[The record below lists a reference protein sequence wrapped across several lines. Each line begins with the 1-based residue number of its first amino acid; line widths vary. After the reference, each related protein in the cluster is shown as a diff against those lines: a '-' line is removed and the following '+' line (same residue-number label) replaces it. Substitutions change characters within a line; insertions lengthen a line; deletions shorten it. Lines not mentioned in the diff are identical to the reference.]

1 MSDLS
6 HERDRL
12 IALVDD
18 WIAGMEG
25 VEIDDARIDH
35 AVIAATVSGENA
47 ENDPV
52 EGVYSRW
59 TTTRVHVQ
67 VGVVRLMS
75 LYLEGRA
82 QGED

>member
-6 HERDRL
+6 HERSRL
-12 IALVDD
+12 HHLVDE
-18 WIAGMEG
+18 WIDGMEG
-25 VEIDDARIDH
+25 VEMEDARIDH

-47 ENDPV
+47 ENEPV

-67 VGVVRLMS
+67 MGVVRLMS
-75 LYLEGRA
+75 LYLEDRA
-82 QGED
+82 QGVE